1 MFTGTVT
8 LRWSAGNLNHL
19 SDDLYS
25 CIRDNLDILEMEE
38 REKVVKHIGLT
49 FKLHPLVIVNISD
62 HYSRVKSRMHPPVTN
77 TSTPPAPNNSTDGAV
92 EAASSSSFPD
102 SSSAFCLRVFSCVI
116 GVQRGCTVE
125 IFNSFELLYNL
136 ATHCLDRAFLAKK
149 QELYKKV
156 FLYFYKLGWYST
168 GIDAQE
174 FDMNIHKALMD
185 INENPVYVLLNPLIN
200 VAHREF

>member
-8 LRWSAGNLNHL
+8 LRWSAGNLNRL

-25 CIRDNLDILEMEE
+25 CIRDDLDVLEMEE
-38 REKVVKHIGLT
+38 RENVVKHIGLT

-62 HYSRVKSRMHPPVTN
+62 HYSRVKSQMHPPVTN
-77 TSTPPAPNNSTDGAV
+77 TSTPPAPNNTADGAKG
-92 EAASSSSFPD
+92 
-102 SSSAFCLRVFSCVI
+102 R
-116 GVQRGCTVE
+116 TVE

-136 ATHCLDRAFLAKK
+136 ATHCLDRAFLEKK

-168 GIDAQE
+168 GTDAQE

-185 INENPVYVLLNPLIN
+185 INESPVYVLLNPLIN